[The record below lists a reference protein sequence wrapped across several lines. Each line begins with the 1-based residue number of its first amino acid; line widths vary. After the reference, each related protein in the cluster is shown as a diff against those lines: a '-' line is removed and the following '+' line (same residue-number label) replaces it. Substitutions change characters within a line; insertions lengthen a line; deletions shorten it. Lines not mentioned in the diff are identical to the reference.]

1 MQAVMRNSVTTKYK
15 YEKFRAIAALPARRE
30 RARYGGAAGL
40 PQFRPDPIAIDWTRS
55 TDTRV
60 HFVASRNACRS
71 ICFGL
76 IALIALAAGPALAGP
91 YLLVDATTGR
101 VLAQHDAG
109 HPWYPASIS
118 KLMTV
123 FVAFRAMRD
132 GRVTPDTL
140 LTVSERAYQQAPTK
154 MGFPIGTQVTL
165 YTALKMLMVKSA
177 NDMAVVS
184 AEGVGGTYENF
195 IAEMNKTAAELG
207 MTATHYDN
215 PNGLP
220 DAGQITSARDM
231 ALLARAIYREFPEQE
246 ALFRIP
252 ALRLGKRLI
261 RNHNKLIDHYP
272 GADGMKTGFICAGGF
287 NIVATATRG
296 NKKLIVVV
304 LGGRSNASRN
314 EDAAKLFEKGFSP
327 LAKLGA
333 VFRREPKTVESIENL
348 QVDPVD
354 MHDLTCSK
362 KGRRVPIESDV
373 DEDEEAEQ
381 AEQAKEANGVVAA
394 ASASGVKAKKAK
406 KSYFVDL
413 PPSMPPIRVF
423 IGSPKQSEAQKLT
436 SGDELIPHPKK
447 GKRGKKGKAKKK
459 SHSKTVTL
467 PSDEE
472 ISPAPKSA
480 SNGRL
485 IQYPAPEPKAP
496 AVQVAAPAKPAQIKP
511 EPVKPSLSAAD
522 RAAMSEGLPLP
533 HNRKPKV
540 LDAEAAQATPVSDKA
555 R

>member
-1 MQAVMRNSVTTKYK
+1 M
-15 YEKFRAIAALPARRE
+15 
-30 RARYGGAAGL
+30 
-40 PQFRPDPIAIDWTRS
+40 
-55 TDTRV
+55 

-91 YLLVDATTGR
+91 YLLVDAATGR

-123 FVAFRAMRD
+123 FVAFRAMRE
-132 GRVTPDTL
+132 GRVTPETL

-165 YTALKMLMVKSA
+165 DNALKMLMVKSA
-177 NDMAVVS
+177 NDMAVVI

-195 IAEMNKTAAELG
+195 IAEMNRTAAELG

-220 DAGQITSARDM
+220 DPGQITSARDM
-231 ALLARAIYREFPEQE
+231 AILARAIYREFPEQE

-327 LAKLGA
+327 LAKIGA
-333 VFRREPKTVESIENL
+333 VLRREPKTVESIENVK
-348 QVDPVD
+348 VDPVD

-381 AEQAKEANGVVAA
+381 AEQANGIAA
-394 ASASGVKAKKAK
+394 AANAGSAKGKKEK
-406 KSYFVDL
+406 KNYFADL

-436 SGDELIPHPKK
+436 SGDNLISHPKK

-459 SHSKTVTL
+459 SHSKAVTL
-467 PSDEE
+467 PRDEE
-472 ISPAPKSA
+472 ASPAPKSA
-480 SNGRL
+480 SNERL
-485 IQYPAPEPKAP
+485 IRYPAPEPKAP
-496 AVQVAAPAKPAQIKP
+496 AVQVVAPTKPA
-511 EPVKPSLSAAD
+511 PVKPLLSAAD

-533 HNRKPKV
+533 RKPKV
-540 LDAEAAQATPVSDKA
+540 LDAEAAQTAPVSGKA
-555 R
+555 Q

>member
-1 MQAVMRNSVTTKYK
+1 MD
-15 YEKFRAIAALPARRE
+15 AA
-30 RARYGGAAGL
+30 
-40 PQFRPDPIAIDWTRS
+40 
-55 TDTRV
+55 
-60 HFVASRNACRS
+60 
-71 ICFGL
+71 
-76 IALIALAAGPALAGP
+76 
-91 YLLVDATTGR
+91 TGR

-165 YTALKMLMVKSA
+165 DNALKMLMVKSA
-177 NDMAVVS
+177 NDMAVVI

-220 DAGQITSARDM
+220 DPGQITSARDM
-231 ALLARAIYREFPEQE
+231 AILARAIYREFPEQE

-327 LAKLGA
+327 LAKISA
-333 VFRREPKTVESIENL
+333 VLRREPKTVESIENL
-348 QVDPVD
+348 HVDPVD

-381 AEQAKEANGVVAA
+381 AEQANGVVAA
-394 ASASGVKAKKAK
+394 SASGTKAKKAK
-406 KSYFVDL
+406 KNYFVDL

-436 SGDELIPHPKK
+436 SGDELISHPKK
-447 GKRGKKGKAKKK
+447 RKKGKKGKAKKK

-480 SNGRL
+480 SNGPF
-485 IQYPAPEPKAP
+485 IHYPAPEPKAP
-496 AVQVAAPAKPAQIKP
+496 AVQVVAPAKPESAKPAQVKP
-511 EPVKPSLSAAD
+511 ESPKRSLSAAD

-533 HNRKPKV
+533 KNRKPKV
-540 LDAEAAQATPVSDKA
+540 L
-555 R
+555 